1 MHSTKIIDVTL
12 RDGKQTPGVA
22 FTLQE
27 KVMIAKMLDEVGVS
41 EIEASIPAMGEIEQ
55 ESIRAIIALN
65 LKSTVFTWNRPV
77 LEDIKASLAC
87 GLKNIHISVPVSEI
101 QLRYKL
107 NKSRSWILNKL
118 KRAIDYTAGFGCR
131 ITVGAEDASRADIEF
146 LLEVAFLAQDLGAVR
161 LRYCDTVGILD
172 PFSTFDAVKKLKQ
185 NIKMNIE
192 FHGHNDFGMATA
204 NALAAAKAGADYIDT
219 TVAGLGERAG
229 NTDLNEL
236 NRVLRYFLSINSE
249 FDEEAFKKL
258 VDYVARASGRLALC
272 S

>member
-12 RDGKQTPGVA
+12 RDGEQTPGVA

-41 EIEASIPAMGEIEQ
+41 EIEAGIPAMGEIEQ

-131 ITVGAEDASRADIEF
+131 ITVGAEDASRADMEF
-146 LLEVAFLAQDLGAVR
+146 LLEVAFLAQEMGAVR

-185 NIKMNIE
+185 NIKMDIE

-229 NTDLNEL
+229 NTDLKEIK
-236 NRVLRYFLSINSE
+236 RVLKHFLSINGN
-249 FDEEAFKKL
+249 FDEKTLERL
-258 VDYVARASGRLALC
+258 INYVARASGRLALC